1 MAPFKSIVG
10 GPLELVPERSLL
22 RLFKRTGSGKDL
34 ALAMDSVMAQPSRNS
49 SRNRR
54 HILTDCPPADV
65 RYSAASLAQCIAPLP
80 FLALGALGSPA
91 TAAWLKPA
99 ADSTLDAPVQ
109 TGHLGADAGEDH
121 QMAIGW
127 SPVPTNAP
135 RLAGAMD
142 MRFALGKRAELS
154 QTCGWGS
161 LGNSFT
167 CVSSDASCAS
177 DAGYVGCCET
187 GRSCNAI
194 KTKCIDYDAS
204 SAGDCDI
211 LDDFQTMCCGSSAFP
226 ACYTLTGT
234 SKGESFTVLACSV
247 TSGTGSLFFSDPLA
261 TTNSDDD
268 ESTATDDDESSTT
281 DDASDSTETGT
292 ATGTDASDVTVT
304 VDPSP
309 SQTTDDS
316 DDDDGP
322 NVGAIAGGTV
332 GGVAALGLVGL
343 AGFLLFRRRNKKTTP
358 GTTPPSNGTPPV
370 APAMAQT
377 QNPQNPQSPGPSF
390 VPSSPSNAAYPSGVP
405 SNFQPGYQQPYDPN
419 AAAAYGQQ
427 AYSPPPQNYGGYAQ
441 PQGFQ
446 NQYPQQQ
453 GYGQQGQY
461 PAQYGVGGY
470 QPSQST
476 SPPPG
481 GITPSPGPKEGEAG
495 FVGHQTHTPAPQQ
508 HQAQELPAVNPIGN
522 ENNRAELG

>member
-1 MAPFKSIVG
+1 MY
-10 GPLELVPERSLL
+10 R
-22 RLFKRTGSGKDL
+22 
-34 ALAMDSVMAQPSRNS
+34 
-49 SRNRR
+49 
-54 HILTDCPPADV
+54 
-65 RYSAASLAQCIAPLP
+65 SAAL
-80 FLALGALGSPA
+80 LALGALGSPA

-99 ADSTLDAPVQ
+99 ADSTLDAPRQ
-109 TGHLGADAGEDH
+109 TGHLGPEAGEDH

-127 SPVPTNAP
+127 SPVPTHAP

-142 MRFALGKRAELS
+142 MGFVLGKRAVLS

-161 LGNSFT
+161 IGNSFT
-167 CVSSDASCAS
+167 CVSTDASCAS
-177 DAGYVGCCET
+177 DAGYIGCCET

-194 KTKCIDYDAS
+194 KTKCIDYQAS
-204 SAGDCDI
+204 ESGACDI
-211 LDDFQTMCCGSSAFP
+211 LDDFQTMCCGSTELP
-226 ACYTLTGT
+226 ACYTLTGS
-234 SKGESFTVLACSV
+234 SKGSGYTVLACSV
-247 TSGTGSLFFSDPLA
+247 TEGTGSLFFEDPLA
-261 TTNSDDD
+261 ITSSDETSNTDNDEPTTTEDSDD
-268 ESTATDDDESSTT
+268 STA
-281 DDASDSTETGT
+281 SD
-292 ATGTDASDVTVT
+292 ATGTDSSDVTVT

-309 SQTTDDS
+309 SQTTDNND

-377 QNPQNPQSPGPSF
+377 PGQNPQNPQSPGPSF

-405 SNFQPGYQQPYDPN
+405 SNFQPGYQQAYDPN

-427 AYSPPPQNYGGYAQ
+427 PYSPSPPNNFGGYAQ
-441 PQGFQ
+441 PQNFQ
-446 NQYPQQQ
+446 GQYQQQ

-461 PAQYGVGGY
+461 PAQYGAGGY
-470 QPSQST
+470 AAAQST

-481 GITPSPGPKEGEAG
+481 VTPSPGPKEGEPAYG
-495 FVGHQTHTPAPQQ
+495 GHQQQSPAPQQ
-508 HQAQELPAVNPIGN
+508 HEAQELPAVNPIGN

>member
-1 MAPFKSIVG
+1 MY
-10 GPLELVPERSLL
+10 R
-22 RLFKRTGSGKDL
+22 
-34 ALAMDSVMAQPSRNS
+34 
-49 SRNRR
+49 
-54 HILTDCPPADV
+54 
-65 RYSAASLAQCIAPLP
+65 SAAL
-80 FLALGALGSPA
+80 LALGALGSPA

-109 TGHLGADAGEDH
+109 TGHFGPDAGEDH

-127 SPVPTNAP
+127 SPAPTNAP
-135 RLAGAMD
+135 RLSGAMD

-194 KTKCIDYDAS
+194 KTKCIDYEAS
-204 SAGDCDI
+204 SSGECDI

-234 SKGESFTVLACSV
+234 SSGESFTVLACSV

-261 TTNSDDD
+261 TTNSND
-268 ESTATDDDESSTT
+268 ESSATDDDESSTT
-281 DDASDSTETGT
+281 DDASDTAASGT
-292 ATGTDASDVTVT
+292 ATTDASDVTVT

-316 DDDDGP
+316 DDDGGSST

-343 AGFLLFRRRNKKTTP
+343 AGFLLFRRRNKKASP
-358 GTTPPSNGTPPV
+358 GTTPPSDGTPPV

-441 PQGFQ
+441 PQQGYQ
-446 NQYPQQQ
+446 NQYPQQ

-461 PAQYGVGGY
+461 PAQYGAGGY
-470 QPSQST
+470 QPAQST

-481 GITPSPGPKEGEAG
+481 GITPSPGPKEGEPG
-495 FVGHQTHTPAPQQ
+495 FMGHNTHSPAPQQ
-508 HQAQELPAVNPIGN
+508 HEAQELPAVNPVGN